1 MRPYMDFIE
10 RWFGI
15 SPDGGNGT
23 TELVCIAFILAAGAV
38 FAFRGQILD
47 FARRRFNIPYRQAHG
62 EWDRR
67 KRSIHVSLPKTQID
81 YEKRLP

>member
-1 MRPYMDFIE
+1 VRPYMDFIE

-47 FARRRFNIPYRQAHG
+47 FARRRFNIPY
-62 EWDRR
+62 
-67 KRSIHVSLPKTQID
+67 VSSRNSDPLNSRNSEPSGKSH
-81 YEKRLP
+81 KG